1 MSSAR
6 WPRSHGR
13 DEEERRRRRR
23 WRRRGL
29 TPASLPAPCRA
40 NLPAGRLLG
49 AVPIDESGESWAV
62 AMASG
67 LVIVSTDALAA
78 DHPWERI
85 DKGSWDAEARAF
97 TLTLSDAP
105 ERCLSLTV
113 PARIQQGGA
122 ARPVAV
128 DRFARALRQRV
139 EASLVHLVTRIL
151 PSGAQA
157 RVTIRRGA
165 DGALS
170 AVASPEPASAATAE
184 DRAELEALLR
194 EACDSVGLD
203 TR

>member
-1 MSSAR
+1 MSPAR

-13 DEEERRRRRR
+13 DEGERLLRR

-29 TPASLPAPCRA
+29 APAALPAPCRGH
-40 NLPAGRLLG
+40 LPAGRLLG
-49 AVPIDESGESWAV
+49 AVPIDGAGESWAV

-67 LVIVSTDALAA
+67 LIIVSADALVA
-78 DHPWERI
+78 DHPWDSI
-85 DKGSWDAEARAF
+85 DKGSWDAGARAF
-97 TLTLSDAP
+97 TLTLSGAP
-105 ERCLSLTV
+105 ERRLALTV
-113 PARIQQGGA
+113 PARIEQGGA
-122 ARPVAV
+122 VRPVAV

-157 RVTIRRGA
+157 RIAIRRDA
-165 DGALS
+165 DGGLH